1 MNKIYVKYFSYTK
14 FLDSLL
20 RWNDNFLQVR
30 HKRLMKSPDI
40 QLPDANSS

>member
-1 MNKIYVKYFSYTK
+1 MSRSKYYFSYTK
-14 FLDSLL
+14 LTDSPL